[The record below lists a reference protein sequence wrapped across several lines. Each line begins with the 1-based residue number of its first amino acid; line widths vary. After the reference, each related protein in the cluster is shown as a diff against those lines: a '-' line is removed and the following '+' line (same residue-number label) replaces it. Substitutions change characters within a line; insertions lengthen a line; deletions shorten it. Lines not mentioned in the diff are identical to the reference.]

1 MDSMNLLQILFHQLT
16 GSLDV
21 PSVEPDVLSLGVSAG
36 IQIATTVLTVTPRR
50 TTSATDARTDQVPHS
65 P

>member
-1 MDSMNLLQILFHQLT
+1 MDSMNLLPILFHQLT

-21 PSVEPDVLSLGVSAG
+21 PSVGHVALNHSAFVG
-36 IQIATTVLTVTPRR
+36 IVTTVLTAMPRR
-50 TTSATDARTDQVPHS
+50 ITSDTDARTDQVPHS